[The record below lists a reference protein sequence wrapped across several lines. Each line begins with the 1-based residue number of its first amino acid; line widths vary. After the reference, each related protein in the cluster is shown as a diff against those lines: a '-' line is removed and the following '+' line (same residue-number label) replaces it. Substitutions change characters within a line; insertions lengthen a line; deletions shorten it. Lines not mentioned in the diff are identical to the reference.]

1 MMTSQESRQYLS
13 FFEMYAQ
20 YCNMQWFFGGVSI
33 LFLAVTCMYLFTFD
47 IEIIDIVLHG
57 IHNHKKKSFHTNAN

>member
-13 FFEMYAQ
+13 LFELYAQ
-20 YCNMQWFFGGVSI
+20 YYNNALDFWGCVYFISRSN
-33 LFLAVTCMYLFTFD
+33 LYLFTFD

-57 IHNHKKKSFHTNAN
+57 MHNHKKVFPYKC